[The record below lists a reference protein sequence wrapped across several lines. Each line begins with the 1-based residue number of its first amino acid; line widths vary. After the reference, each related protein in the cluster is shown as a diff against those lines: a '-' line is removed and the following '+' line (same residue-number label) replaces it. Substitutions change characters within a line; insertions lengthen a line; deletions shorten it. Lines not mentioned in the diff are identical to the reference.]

1 MIRQPSRTAR
11 RLRSGPGSAVT
22 IAVLLAIL
30 IAGLTPSEVAAQA
43 KVGTTGAQFLE
54 LGVSARSMGMGGAF
68 TAVANDVSAVY
79 YNPAGLTSL
88 LGTEVMA
95 TYVDMPAGVQYG
107 FVAYGLPL
115 ESVGGVLGFAM
126 YALTSGPMIER
137 TYNRGVDYPAEEG
150 IDADAIFGTGR
161 QFAWNDLALS
171 ISYGRYLTDRFSLGF
186 TVRYIGE
193 WVEVIDH
200 SASSWSADV
209 GTSYNT
215 GYRDFKL
222 AMSISNFGP
231 DLKFIEKAAPLPINF
246 KFGGSINVIEG
257 TDHIL
262 TLAAEGTHP
271 SDNLEKYN
279 AGLEYLFMERFA
291 LRVGSRFNYDS
302 DGLTAGAGMRI
313 PYGEEGQI
321 SFDYA
326 YQDFGLLTE
335 VHRFTMAFAF

>member
-1 MIRQPSRTAR
+1 MFAQPSRTTR
-11 RLRSGPGSAVT
+11 PGGAGR
-22 IAVLLAIL
+22 IAGLALFVAMALL
-30 IAGLTPSEVAAQA
+30 IAGLMPSEVSAQA

-54 LGVSARSMGMGGAF
+54 LGVSARSMGMGDAF

-95 TYVDMPAGVQYG
+95 TYVDMPAGIQYG
-107 FVAYGLPL
+107 FFAVGLPL
-115 ESVGGVLGFAM
+115 ESIGGVLGIGISS
-126 YALTSGPMIER
+126 LTSGDIIER
-137 TYNRGVDYPAEEG
+137 TYNRGL
-150 IDADAIFGTGR
+150 GTGR
-161 QFAWNDLALS
+161 TFAWNDLAVS
-171 ISYGRYLTDRFSLGF
+171 VSYGRYLTDRFSLGF
-186 TVRYIGE
+186 SVRYIGE
-193 WVEVIDH
+193 MAHDY
-200 SASSWSADV
+200 SAASWGADV

-222 AMSISNFGP
+222 AMAITNFGP
-231 DLKFIEKAAPLPINF
+231 DLKFIEKPMPLPINF
-246 KFGGSINVIEG
+246 RFGGSINVVDG
-257 TDHIL
+257 VDHVL
-262 TLAAEGTHP
+262 VMAAEGSHP

-279 AGLEYLFMERFA
+279 AGLEYLFKERFA

-313 PYGEEGQI
+313 PYGEEGLI

-326 YQDFGLLTE
+326 YQDFGILTE